1 MAVVLYDYWRS
12 STAYRLRIALG
23 LAGIAF
29 ESRPVD
35 LLRGEHTED
44 AYLCHNPQGQVP
56 TLYLDG
62 HRFTQSLAA
71 IEYLDET
78 GRGQFL
84 PKDPAG
90 QARVRTIA
98 YSIAMEIHPVCNL
111 KVSRRV
117 AEMTGRK
124 DSAAEWMRHFMST
137 GLEAVERLLKSADT
151 GLYCHGDKPTMA
163 DICLLPQVYN
173 ALRRDLPIGQLDRI
187 ASIAARLRRLDAFAA
202 AHPDN
207 FKPGGS
213 HEK

>member
-1 MAVVLYDYWRS
+1 MSVILYDYWRS
-12 STAYRLRIALG
+12 SAAYRLRIALG

-35 LLRGEHTED
+35 LLRGEHLED
-44 AYLCHNPQGQVP
+44 AYFAHNPQGLVP
-56 TLYLDG
+56 TLHIDG
-62 HRFTQSLAA
+62 RRFTQSLAA

-78 GRGQFL
+78 GRGPFL

-90 QARVRTIA
+90 RARVRTIA
-98 YSIAMEIHPVCNL
+98 YAIAMEIHPVCNL
-111 KVSRRV
+111 KVSRQV
-117 AEMTGRK
+117 AQITGQQ
-124 DSAAEWMRHFMST
+124 DDALEWMRHFMRT
-137 GLEAVERLLKSADT
+137 GLEAVERLLKAAET
-151 GLYCHGDKPTMA
+151 GRYCHGDKPTMA

-207 FKPGGS
+207 FKPGES
-213 HEK
+213 HGN